1 VLTPNKHE
9 VQPLDLYLNISQN
22 ITISVHG
29 KSEVHLSGYFEPNN
43 SLEDQMYGN
52 GMEEEDD
59 EEEGEDDLSDDD
71 ANANMVEHL
80 KNLQKVTKGD
90 QKNVAKVPESKKE
103 DLDKSLKAANKN
115 TMKNSM

>member
-29 KSEVHLSGYFEPNN
+29 KSDVHLSGYFEPNN

-71 ANANMVEHL
+71 AIMNEHM
-80 KNLQKVTKGD
+80 KNLQKVTKGEH
-90 QKNVAKVPESKKE
+90 KNIVKVHESRKE

-115 TMKNSM
+115 TMKNSL